1 MFKQVIL
8 PILAVVAF
16 IIVVGVLIQK
26 SSSLGLSR
34 LFMPQPTSVPEKTVT
49 INTAKISVQIAD
61 TKEKRVKGLSG
72 VNSLPEDGGMLFVFE
87 SKGVTTLFWMKDMLI
102 PLDIIW
108 IGDGKVIKIDKNVPI
123 PPTGYRDA
131 NIKTYS
137 PGQPIDYVL
146 EVNAGFSDKNKI
158 KVGDTVDLSRI

>member
-1 MFKQVIL
+1 MFKQIIL

-34 LFMPQPTSVPEKTVT
+34 LFMPQPTSSPEKTVT

-72 VNSLPEDGGMLFVFE
+72 VSSLPEDSGMLFVFE
-87 SKGVTTLFWMKDMLI
+87 SKGVSPLFWMKDMLI
-102 PLDIIW
+102 PLAIIW

-123 PPTGYRDA
+123 PPTGYQDA

-137 PGQPIDYVL
+137 AGQPIDYVL
-146 EVNAGFSDKNKI
+146 EVNAGFSDKNMI
-158 KVGDTVDLSRI
+158 KGGERGDL